1 MHQPRNRIPEPVAT
15 WCAKHGHTEPFCHEG
30 HWWAFPPRGV
40 NPVPLP
46 IKQVPLQYRVGYDRP
61 PLASVQRRLLSYFL
75 ASVMCPALALLLYK
89 ALDMPPEFF
98 IGVIGFAVTFFLYLM
113 LRGLLLIAEYWLR

>member
-1 MHQPRNRIPEPVAT
+1 MHQSRNRIPEPVEA
-15 WCAKHGHTEPFCHEG
+15 WCVKHGHTEPFCHEG
-30 HWWAFPPRGV
+30 YWWAFPPHGV

-46 IKQVPLQYRVGYDRP
+46 VKPLPLQYRIADDRP

-75 ASVMCPALALLLYK
+75 ASIICPACVYLLYK

-98 IGVIGFAVTFFLYLM
+98 IGFIGFAVTFFTYLT
-113 LRGLLLIAEYWLR
+113 LRGLLLIVEYWLR